1 MATPAQ
7 IAANRLNS
15 QKSTGPKSTGFTRFN
30 ALKTGIDAQSRVIPG
45 EDPAELDALAESYR
59 EQFRPISPVEVALL
73 DSLITADWEL
83 RRLRKIEPKIWSEDA
98 FLDPDSKEA
107 KRLSRFYRR
116 LDTTERS
123 YHRALKELNKY
134 SDARAAMEQ
143 EEAAKQTPGQIE
155 AQTEAAIEVA
165 ANQKL
170 ASFLNWICPPPE
182 GLDPLLSPGAPSV
195 PAGPIPVPAAP
206 RE

>member
-15 QKSTGPKSTGFTRFN
+15 QKSTGPKSTGLTRLN
-30 ALKTGIDAQSRVIPG
+30 ALKLGIDAQSRVLPG

-59 EQFRPISPVEVALL
+59 EQFRPIFPVEVALL

-107 KRLSRFYRR
+107 RRLARFYRR

-134 SDARAAMEQ
+134 SAARAALELEEAQ
-143 EEAAKQTPGQIE
+143 EEAAGQTEP
-155 AQTEAAIEVA
+155 QTEAAIEAA

-182 GLDPLLSPGAPSV
+182 GLDPLLGAPSAASAS
-195 PAGPIPVPAAP
+195 PAGK
-206 RE
+206 